1 MGVINLTPDSFS
13 DGGSYSTPDAAWAQI
28 DKLIL
33 HGAEVIDIGGESTR
47 PGALPVQPA
56 VQIERLGPILT
67 RFKDRYSVGLS
78 VDTTSSTVAEFALQ
92 SGADIINDISALRF
106 EPELADH
113 IAKWDGIVV
122 LNHSRATPATMQSQ
136 PHYDDITSEIQSE
149 LSQSVTVAQAAG
161 INKIII
167 DPGIGF
173 GKTLD
178 NNLETLRHLRRFDT
192 LGYPIMV
199 GTSRKSFIAKIT
211 GESDTTR
218 LAGTISSTLW
228 AINNG
233 ARILR
238 VHDVEEV
245 NKAVKVWQ
253 MIKGEL

>member
-33 HGAEVIDIGGESTR
+33 HGAEIIDIGAESTR
-47 PGALPVQPA
+47 PGALPVPPA
-56 VQIERLGPILT
+56 VQIDRLGPILT
-67 RFKDRYSVGLS
+67 RFKHRYSVGLS
-78 VDTTSSTVAEFALQ
+78 VDTTSSAVAEFALQ
-92 SGADIINDISALRF
+92 FGTDIINDISALRF
-106 EPELADH
+106 EPELAGH
-113 IAKWDGIVV
+113 IANWDAIVV
-122 LNHSRATPATMQSQ
+122 LNHSRATPETMQSQ
-136 PHYDDITSEIQSE
+136 PHYDDVVSEILSE
-149 LSQSVTVAQAAG
+149 LTQSITLARAAG
-161 INKIII
+161 INKIIV

-178 NNLETLRHLRRFDT
+178 NNLETLRHLRRFET

-211 GESDTTR
+211 GETDTSR

-233 ARILR
+233 ARVLR

-245 NKAVKVWQ
+245 SKAVNVWQ
-253 MIKGEL
+253 RING